1 MRNRAP
7 RRLKNV
13 SVFLCILWHRL
24 CADTGIYRDAQP
36 SLHSEILMQTE
47 FKRCDIMNVG

>member
-13 SVFLCILWHRL
+13 SVFLYTLWHRL
-24 CADTGIYRDAQP
+24 CADTGNYGDTQP
-36 SLHSEILMQTE
+36 LLHGEILMPTE
-47 FKRCDIMNVG
+47 GKRCGIMNVG